1 MSLLTIE
8 APVTPSDGYLD
19 DVDPSLWDWFEYQ
32 LERLPGL
39 DVKDPERRREQ
50 TVRDPLLFAVVY
62 LSHHLASAETGGQI
76 SVNQFHLDLCKRA
89 LAWCR
94 TDLGPAEVRDA
105 WVAPRSSGKSSWAF
119 LILPIWSLAHGHRHY
134 FAAFADSAAQAE
146 QHLMSF
152 KRELDTNAWL
162 REDYP
167 ELTAAATRPA
177 GGTVADRQSLY
188 VAQSGAAFSAK
199 GIDSSTLGA
208 KIGSQRPDALL
219 FDDCEPDE
227 SNYSVYQKEKRL
239 ATILQAVFP
248 MNMNA
253 VVMLVGTT
261 TMQGS
266 IMHDVVRQ
274 VTEPDPPS
282 WPAEENIH
290 VHYYNAIVTDPDGRE
305 RSLWPQR
312 WTMKFLDSIRH
323 TVSFALNFAN
333 RPVSPGGWWVPG
345 DIRYGAR
352 ARYDR
357 VAMVIDGAV
366 TTKAGSD
373 LTGIAVGGLSVGER
387 KLFVREAIGVK
398 QGGAD
403 LRRTVMDVIVANDV
417 DYVLVEA
424 NQGGDLW
431 HLVLHDMPVR
441 VSTFTQKEP
450 KQYRIKRLLALYQRA
465 GGVIFH
471 EKALPQLEAQQSG
484 YPKIL
489 HEDVLDA
496 TAAVMEHL
504 VAMLFQQIGTRDKTA
519 VHQFSYR

>member
-1 MSLLTIE
+1 MSTAE
-8 APVTPSDGYLD
+8 AVRA
-19 DVDPSLWDWFEYQ
+19 DVDYLADVDSLMWDWLSY
-32 LERLPGL
+32 LVARLPGL
-39 DVKDPERRREQ
+39 DVKSPERRREQ
-50 TVRDPLLFAVVY
+50 TVRDPLLFAVLY
-62 LSHHLASAETGGQI
+62 LRHHLSSSETRGEI
-76 SVNQFHLDLCKRA
+76 SVSQFHLDLCKRA
-89 LAWCR
+89 MAWCR
-94 TDLGPAEVRDA
+94 TDLEPAEVRDA
-105 WVAPRSSGKSSWAF
+105 WVAPRGSGKSTWAF
-119 LILPIWSLAHGHRHY
+119 LILPIWALAHGHRHY

-152 KRELDTNAWL
+152 KRELDTNQLL
-162 REDYP
+162 RRDFP
-167 ELTAAATRPA
+167 GLTSAATRPA

-188 VAQSGAAFSAK
+188 LSESGAAFSAK

-227 SNYSVYQKEKRL
+227 SNYSVYQKDKRL
-239 ATILQAVFP
+239 ATVLQAVFP
-248 MNMNA
+248 MNLNA

-274 VTEPDPPS
+274 ATEPDAPE
-282 WPAEENIH
+282 WPREENID
-290 VHYYNAIVTDPDGRE
+290 VHYYNAIVTDPDGSE

-312 WTMKFLDSIRH
+312 WTMAFLDSIRH

-333 RPVSPGGWWVPG
+333 RPVSPGGWWKRG
-345 DIRYGAR
+345 DVRYGAR

-373 LTGIAVGGLSVGER
+373 LTGIAVAGLSVAER
-387 KLFVREAIGVK
+387 KLFVREAVGVK
-398 QGGAD
+398 HGGAD
-403 LRRTVMDVIVANDV
+403 LRRTVMDLIVANDV

-431 HLVLHDMPVR
+431 YTVLHDMPVR

-450 KQYRIKRLLALYQRA
+450 KAVRIKRLLALYQRS
-465 GGVIFH
+465 GGVVFH

-496 TAAVMEHL
+496 TAAVAEHL
-504 VAMLFQQIGTRDKTA
+504 VAMLFQQIGTRDKTL